1 MWHTGLPP
9 YQILIE
15 NIGKTKKL
23 MLKIYQLKL
32 LTVSFSLQMWEIL
45 QIVPKYKEAPGE
57 IIRKLLTGLR
67 SRVSCQLPPPVMA
80 DLGLT
85 PQHTI

>member
-23 MLKIYQLKL
+23 ELKL
-32 LTVSFSLQMWEIL
+32 LTVSFSFQTWEIL